1 MFGASRLLWEASFVF
16 STKTEYTEDGVVR
29 FLFLSFSTSQD
40 WPTIGTRIYQR
51 ITNACIGNEHLCFLY
66 SSFLFTAITVLERRC
81 LFIDRS
87 GKNGHGLHLYWI
99 RDTSFYFFI
108 MTVWM
113 GEFVFF
119 FLQEGKQDKDKMSIG
134 FDTCLQIREEDMAQ

>member
-1 MFGASRLLWEASFVF
+1 MGGTFCFF

-66 SSFLFTAITVLERRC
+66 SSFLFTAITVWKGAVFFLIEAGRMAMAC
-81 LFIDRS
+81 TCTGSEIPLSTFYHD
-87 GKNGHGLHLYWI
+87 GLDGGVRL
-99 RDTSFYFFI
+99 
-108 MTVWM
+108 
-113 GEFVFF
+113 F
-119 FLQEGKQDKDKMSIG
+119 FLQEGKQDRQDVIG
-134 FDTCLQIREEDMAQ
+134 I